1 MSNLRQKS
9 LWTDWDALRKADEMD
24 PQATLYD
31 LLDAI
36 ERNDRMDVGELLMAL
51 WDWNAKGGF
60 LPDVK
65 RVVNRDSLM
74 LVSRNKSA
82 VAGSTCVDRA

>member
-1 MSNLRQKS
+1 MWMTFRELREKEK
-9 LWTDWDALRKADEMD
+9 TMD
-24 PQATLYD
+24 PQETLYS

-36 ERNDRMDVGELLMAL
+36 ERNDRMDVGEYLMAL

-60 LPDVK
+60 LPEVK

-82 VAGSTCVDRA
+82 VAGSSCIQKD

>member
-1 MSNLRQKS
+1 
-9 LWTDWDALRKADEMD
+9 MD

>member
-1 MSNLRQKS
+1 
-9 LWTDWDALRKADEMD
+9 MD

-36 ERNDRMDVGELLMAL
+36 DRNDRMDVDELLMAL

-60 LPDVK
+60 QPQVR
-65 RVVNRDSLM
+65 RVSNRDSM
-74 LVSRNKSA
+74 FAVSRSPLISNLQ
-82 VAGSTCVDRA
+82 VDAKVRSMTPEEREELRNGQA